1 MSRSNKKGSFTSFAR
16 NDKAWADFFIT
27 RIGLILFA
35 SILLLAAFKIY
46 PMFQERESRLDLDAI
61 ASDISSKIE
70 AVDSITIPGY
80 KYNYVFEENNR
91 NNMNNRD
98 VRIEISTEYVTVH
111 SNLSSSLWGDRELI
125 HAEPVITHV
134 YPPNSNW
141 SNTSGFRKYISDTIG
156 EGKNGD
162 SSSPLEDDKQKV
174 DAIFESAR
182 KELAMSPFVPDR
194 NKALFIEKVII
205 YHKNQTEIQK
215 RDYVFI
221 YQ

>member
-1 MSRSNKKGSFTSFAR
+1 MSRSNKPGHFTLFAR

-80 KYNYVFEENNR
+80 KYNYVFEENSR
-91 NNMNNRD
+91 NNRD
-98 VRIEISTEYVTVH
+98 VRIEISTEYVTVYG
-111 SNLSSSLWGDRELI
+111 NLSSSIWGDRELM

-141 SNTSGFRKYISDTIG
+141 SNTSGFRKYIRDTIG

-174 DAIFESAR
+174 DAIFESTR
-182 KELAMSPFVPDR
+182 KERAASPFVPDR
-194 NKALFIEKVII
+194 NKPLFIEKVII
-205 YHKNQTEIQK
+205 YHKNQTEIQE
-215 RDYVFI
+215 RDYVFV

>member
-1 MSRSNKKGSFTSFAR
+1 
-16 NDKAWADFFIT
+16 
-27 RIGLILFA
+27 
-35 SILLLAAFKIY
+35 
-46 PMFQERESRLDLDAI
+46 MFQERESRLNLDAI

-91 NNMNNRD
+91 D

-111 SNLSSSLWGDRELI
+111 SNLSSSIWGDRELI

-141 SNTSGFRKYISDTIG
+141 SNTSGFRKYVSDTIG

-162 SSSPLEDDKQKV
+162 SSSPLDLKMK
-174 DAIFESAR
+174 
-182 KELAMSPFVPDR
+182 
-194 NKALFIEKVII
+194 NKRWMRYSNQYEKSLL
-205 YHKNQTEIQK
+205 
-215 RDYVFI
+215 
-221 YQ
+221 

>member
-1 MSRSNKKGSFTSFAR
+1 MSRSNKTGRFAFFIR
-16 NDKAWADFFIT
+16 NDRAWADFFIT

-35 SILLLAAFKIY
+35 AILLLAAFKIY
-46 PMFQERESRLDLDAI
+46 PMFQERESRLNLDI
-61 ASDISSKIE
+61 VASDITSKIE

-91 NNMNNRD
+91 D
-98 VRIEISTEYVTVH
+98 VRIEISTEYITVH
-111 SNLSSSLWGDRELI
+111 SNLSSSIWSDRELI

-141 SNTSGFRKYISDTIG
+141 SNTAGFRKYVSDTIG
-156 EGKNGD
+156 YGKNGD
-162 SSSPLEDDKQKV
+162 VSSPLDLEVEKQKV
-174 DAIFESAR
+174 DAVFESTR
-182 KELAMSPFVPDR
+182 KELAMSPFIPDL
-194 NKALFIEKVII
+194 NKPLFIEKVII
-205 YHKNQTEIQK
+205 HYKNQTEIQK